1 MPNLAKKARI
11 TVLKKISCS
20 DIAEQYMGDDYK
32 EIAAQYM
39 VVGQQEASYIK

>member
-32 EIAAQYM
+32 EMDMMPCPYLQ
-39 VVGQQEASYIK
+39 